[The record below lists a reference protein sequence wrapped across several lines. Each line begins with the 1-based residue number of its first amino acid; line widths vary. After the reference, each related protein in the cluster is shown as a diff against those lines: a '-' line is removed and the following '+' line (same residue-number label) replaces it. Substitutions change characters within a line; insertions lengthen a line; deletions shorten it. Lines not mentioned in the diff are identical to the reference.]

1 MRRILAALAATTL
14 ATTVLVIGTTAP
26 AAAQIDPIG
35 ALCDLIPGD
44 ICVQ

>member
-1 MRRILAALAATTL
+1 MRRILTALAAAAL
-14 ATTVLVIGTTAP
+14 ATTVLVTGTTAP

-44 ICVQ
+44 VCVQ